1 MGERK
6 GERETERERER
17 RDPSEIDTEVKEE
30 MGDRE
35 KQTKRPKSREIGG
48 SLAGQGGWILGDSPL
63 IPPENKVSRS
73 SEPGAITLVPRDESD
88 TPTRDTGGLFDEPR
102 RSLPAA

>member
-1 MGERK
+1 MTWRHDGKKK
-6 GERETERERER
+6 GRER
-17 RDPSEIDTEVKEE
+17 RDPSEIDIEAKEE

-35 KQTKRPKSREIGG
+35 KQAKRPKRTEIGG
-48 SLAGQGGWILGDSPL
+48 SLAEQGGWILGDSPL

-73 SEPGAITLVPRDESD
+73 SEPGAVTLVPRDESD
-88 TPTRDTGGLFDEPR
+88 APTRENGGLFVEPRR